1 MYIPRPEIYGW
12 FLSKIMYPLY
22 YDSLKNKDS
31 LAIYLSLRNMKTSL
45 VNIYLRNSYIWNHII
60 NLLEQNINFE
70 PENDDDIEYI
80 YETENIIDNLKQNIL

>member
-45 VNIYLRNSYIWNHII
+45 VNIYLRNSYI
-60 NLLEQNINFE
+60 
-70 PENDDDIEYI
+70 
-80 YETENIIDNLKQNIL
+80 